1 MELRGQLLNVERQ
14 LKHAQAQ
21 NYNSLSHQN
30 ANLRA
35 EKSELESRL
44 NITQKDLDRLARDV
58 NNRQVA

>member
-1 MELRGQLLNVERQ
+1 MELRGHLLNVEHE

-21 NYNSLSHQN
+21 NYNAISTHN

-58 NNRQVA
+58 NSRQVA